1 MLFLCEY
8 EQSMNVINNLVLGSA
23 RIFKVRLILYWLWVY
38 SRLFLK
44 DVKVFLSRVVNV
56 GFLIFSIAFLVRFNI
71 DY

>member
-1 MLFLCEY
+1 
-8 EQSMNVINNLVLGSA
+8 MNVINNFVLESA
-23 RIFKVRLILYWLWVY
+23 RILKIRLILYWSYVY